1 MGKPGRVAA
10 LVIGIVSRLSLGG
23 VGSPP
28 GALKDLKANPGPEPK
43 SKDSQSTVCQPALSS
58 IFVLTS

>member
-10 LVIGIVSRLSLGG
+10 VVTGIVSRLSLGR

-28 GALKDLKANPGPEPK
+28 GTLKDLKANPGPEPK
-43 SKDSQSTVCQPALSS
+43 SNDSQSTVCQPALSS
-58 IFVLTS
+58 TFVLAS